1 MPEVNDP
8 APALDLPTDNGGRI
22 TLAALKGKPAVVY
35 FYPKDDTTGC
45 TREAQDFTAL
55 APDFAALGVPVIGV
69 SKDTVKK
76 HDRFK
81 AKYDLAVI
89 LASDED
95 GAACEAWGV
104 WVQKKLYG
112 REYMGIERAT
122 FLIDE
127 EGVIRQAW
135 RKVAV
140 KGHAAAVADAIQASE
155 T

>member
-1 MPEVNDP
+1 MSAAEGHP
-8 APALDLPTDNGGRI
+8 APALDLPTDNGGQFS
-22 TLAALKGKPAVVY
+22 LAALKGKPAVVY

-81 AKYDLAVI
+81 AKYDLAVV

-122 FLIDE
+122 FLIDGA
-127 EGVIRQAW
+127 GVV
-135 RKVAV
+135 RKVWRQVRVKAHAEAV
-140 KGHAAAVADAIQASE
+140 LAAAKE
-155 T
+155 L

>member
-1 MPEVNDP
+1 MIEQGHP
-8 APALDLPTDNGGRI
+8 APALDLPTDGDGRVSL
-22 TLAALKGKPAVVY
+22 TALRGKPAVVY

-55 APDFAALGVPVIGV
+55 AADFAALGATVIGV

-81 AKYDLAVI
+81 AKYDLAVV

-122 FLIDE
+122 FLVDAD
-127 EGVIRQAW
+127 GRVARVW
-135 RKVAV
+135 RYVKVAD
-140 KGHAAAVADAIQASE
+140 HAAAVLEAVKAL
-155 T
+155 

>member
-8 APALDLPTDNGGRI
+8 APALDLPADNGGRVSI
-22 TLAALKGKPAVVY
+22 AALRGRPAVVY

-45 TREAQDFTAL
+45 TREAQDFTVL

-69 SKDTVKK
+69 SRDTVKK

-81 AKYDLAVI
+81 AKYDLAVV

-104 WVQKKLYG
+104 WVQKTLYG

-122 FLIDE
+122 FLIDA
-127 EGVIRQAW
+127 EGRIARVW
-135 RKVAV
+135 RKVKVAD
-140 KGHAAAVADAIQASE
+140 HAAAVLEAVKVL
-155 T
+155 